1 MYRIPCNS
9 SRIVKYDPINDN
21 TSIRFVERLLIK
33 FALGRDG
40 CIYAISGEGQI
51 LKIDTTN
58 NFHCFVGNSVKSDHE
73 QFFRGRGDATLGID
87 GFIYQYSPPAYARR
101 ILKYDPH
108 ANKLRWW
115 ER

>member
-1 MYRIPCNS
+1 MI
-9 SRIVKYDPINDN
+9 
-21 TSIRFVERLLIK
+21 TLRFDLWKGLLLIK

-73 QFFRGRGDATLGID
+73 QFFQGRGDATLGID

-108 ANKLRWW
+108 ANKTSLVG
-115 ER
+115 EMTME